1 MSTKH
6 EFTDADVTAAVR
18 AGRATAPGCELIAEA
33 AVHAA
38 LAALENGTL
47 STVRPGARSAD
58 EHLDEAQSALAR
70 AGKRLQNA
78 FRRK

>member
-1 MSTKH
+1 MKSH
-6 EFTDADVTAAVR
+6 AFTDRDVAAAVR

-47 STVRPGARSAD
+47 STVRPDARTAED
-58 EHLDEAQSALAR
+58 HLDEAKEALAR
-70 AGKRLQNA
+70 AGKRLQNKP
-78 FRRK
+78 RRK